1 MFNPTCAPVVV
12 VLLLNNLL
20 TSTKINPFIKGFI
33 KDMSHIFCVLSKLGP
48 GILGPNKF
56 GHSKLPPTNLAP

>member
-1 MFNPTCAPVVV
+1 MFNPTCAPAVV

-33 KDMSHIFCVLSKLGP
+33 KDMSHIFCVLGKLGP
-48 GILGPNKF
+48 GILGPSKF
-56 GHSKLPPTNLAP
+56 DPSKLPPANLAP